1 MQRSVKLWR
10 EMSLRSYEIMAEIK
24 TALHQAGKYAAFIEI
39 YEVPPPA
46 QPSQRKVI
54 WWAECSGAVASVDG
68 ER

>member
-1 MQRSVKLWR
+1 
-10 EMSLRSYEIMAEIK
+10 MAEIK

-46 QPSQRKVI
+46 QPRQREVI